1 MTEGHLSTGD
11 IPGFD
16 GDQRASEV
24 REFTDPR
31 QERVCR
37 RLLLIGPGPA
47 AFFADACQLV
57 DGRSGFPSATHL
69 VAHLVRE
76 IESALRAVLEPLAG
90 GSTVEAGGPCS
101 GQPSHADR
109 IRAILKALEFPEDD
123 PVGAAWLGL
132 AKRGSDGSPAR
143 RAHRDALGFRGA
155 DGDFLAWWERVQTV
169 LDAIL
174 GRFEERYNLVLH
186 QLDALLASRSPDV
199 STLKNSIPNNR
210 VAHRYFFGKLNDPD
224 WIGPLINEGM
234 FQHPPA
240 PELAEDSNGVSFP
253 EWPITSY
260 LARMAAEYP
269 SAHDQVLRAALAVPS
284 TDDVR
289 VHLDLTRVA
298 LALPAELGR
307 QLVPAAIRWLECPY
321 RPIAGQEFGRLVGHL
336 AGGGAIEEALSLAG
350 TLFDAGGYADP
361 SRRERAG
368 ARLTLWEYGEALGL
382 ALPSLAPAAPI
393 ETLQLLCEQLERAM
407 VQSFPS
413 LAGANREWPAEDCS
427 SSWRP
432 AIEDHEQNFDREDIL
447 DVLVGAIRD
456 VVHFSA
462 EADAGSVHSLV
473 ATLESRRWKVFLRIA
488 LDLLAKFPDAARDL
502 VVDRLTSRMLF
513 DDSGMRHEYYHLQR
527 TRFGELDSKQQSVV
541 LGWIDAG
548 PDLDDFAASATEV
561 SGREPTDE
569 ELVSYANRWR
579 IEKLTPIVAYLT
591 ATRKETYEKLVQE
604 VGEPEHPDFAGYRG
618 TSLGPTSPL
627 SVEELEGMA
636 TVDLAAYL
644 CAWRPSGEWGAATPE
659 GLGRLVT
666 TLVAEN
672 PEPYA
677 SAAADFVGLE
687 ATYVRSLLQGLRQAV
702 ESKKPFPWEPALGVA
717 RTVVHDPWATPPRS
731 DEHRDRR
738 DPDWG
743 WTRKTIAGLLGAGLQ
758 PGPGEIPYSLRETV
772 WVILEPLTND
782 PDPTPQDEEARGR
795 GGFNP
800 ATLSINT
807 IRGEAMHTAVHYG
820 LWVQRHHEVLASI
833 VAGAAAAPVA
843 LDELWE
849 TLDVHLDVE
858 RDPSLAIRSVYGQW
872 FPWLRLLDPSWA
884 ESRRPM
890 VFPADMEQRA
900 FWDAAWTSYVVSC
913 RPFDDVFALLRPE
926 YERAVERMGS
936 VTGEAPVGQRPEER
950 LGEHFATFA
959 WRGGVTVDPIDPL
972 LADFWSKAPTAL
984 RKHVLGYVGRSLRDW
999 PSDMSQ
1005 EVMDRLKA
1013 LWLFA
1018 LEAAERPLREE
1029 AHPSGAARQLAGEA
1043 DELAAFAWWFASGK
1057 FDDEWA
1063 FARLEFV
1070 MQRTSLLNPAYMIA
1084 RRLAVLVR
1092 SHPRRS
1098 VAALAALVDRDR
1110 EGWRIG
1116 GWKDDAH
1123 AVLEEAIACGDPDA
1137 KRVALDVVNRLVAK
1151 GRLEFRDLAEPGNGG
1166 AASTDDQEMPG
1177 V

>member
-1 MTEGHLSTGD
+1 MTEGRPSTGD
-11 IPGFD
+11 TPGFD
-16 GDQRASEV
+16 GDQRASEL

-47 AFFADACQLV
+47 AFFADACRLV

-90 GSTVEAGGPCS
+90 SSTAGAGGPCS
-101 GQPSHADR
+101 RQHSHADR
-109 IRAILKALEFPEDD
+109 IRAILTALEIPEHD

-132 AKRGSDGSPAR
+132 AKQGSDSSLAR
-143 RAHRDALGFRGA
+143 RAHRDALGLRGA
-155 DGDFLAWWERVQTV
+155 DGDFLAWWETVQTV

-174 GRFEERYNLVLH
+174 GRFEERYTLILE
-186 QLDALLASRSPDV
+186 QLDALLATRSPDV
-199 STLKNSIPNNR
+199 STLKNNIPSNR
-210 VAHRYFFGKLNDPD
+210 VAHGYFFGKLNDPA
-224 WIGPLINEGM
+224 WIGPLVDAGM

-240 PELAEDSNGVSFP
+240 PELAEDSNGVRFP
-253 EWPITSY
+253 GWPITSY
-260 LARMAAEYP
+260 LARMAVEYP
-269 SAHDQVLRAALAVPS
+269 SAYDRILRAALAVPN

-298 LALPAELGR
+298 LALPVELGS

-336 AGGGAIEEALSLAG
+336 AGGRAIAEALSLAG
-350 TLFDAGGYADP
+350 VLFDAGGYADP
-361 SRRERAG
+361 SRRERLG
-368 ARLTLWEYGEALGL
+368 ARLTLWDYGEALGL

-393 ETLQLLCEQLERAM
+393 ETLKLLCEQLEGAM
-407 VQSFPS
+407 VQSFPTLGGS
-413 LAGANREWPAEDCS
+413 SREWLAEDYS

-447 DVLVGAIRD
+447 DVLVGGIRD
-456 VVHFSA
+456 AVQFSA
-462 EADAGSVHSLV
+462 EADASSVRSLV
-473 ATLESRRWKVFLRIA
+473 ATLEGRRWKVFLRIA
-488 LDLLAKFPDAARDL
+488 LDLLSKFPDAARDL
-502 VVDRLTSRMLF
+502 VVDRLTRRMLF

-541 LGWIDAG
+541 IGWIDAG

-561 SGREPTDE
+561 AGRGPTDE

-579 IEKLTPIVAYLT
+579 IEKLTPILAYLT
-591 ATRKETYEKLVQE
+591 ATRKETYGKLVQE
-604 VGEPEHPDFAGYRG
+604 VGEPERPDFAGNRRI
-618 TSLGPTSPL
+618 SLGPTSPL
-627 SVEELEGMA
+627 SVEELEGVA
-636 TVDLAAYL
+636 PADLAAYL
-644 CAWRPSGEWGAATPE
+644 RAWRPSGEWGTATPE
-659 GLGRLVT
+659 DLGRLVT

-677 SAAADFVGLE
+677 SAAAEFVGLE

-702 ESKKPFPWEPALGVA
+702 ESKKPFLWEPALGVA
-717 RTVVHDPWATPPRS
+717 RTVVHDPWATVPRS

-743 WTRKTIAGLLGAGLQ
+743 WTRKTIAGLLAAGAQ
-758 PGPGEIPYSLRETV
+758 PGPAEIPYFLRDTV
-772 WVILEPLTND
+772 WEILEPLTND
-782 PDPTPQDEEARGR
+782 PDPTPRDEEERGR
-795 GGFNP
+795 SGFDP

-807 IRGEAMHTAVHYG
+807 IRGEAMHAAVRYG
-820 LWVQRHHEVLASI
+820 LWVQRHHEGVGSDVAATAAS
-833 VAGAAAAPVA
+833 VS
-843 LDELWE
+843 LHELWE
-849 TLDVHLDVE
+849 TLDVHLDVD

-890 VFPADMEQRA
+890 VFPVDKEQRA
-900 FWDAAWTSYVVSC
+900 FWDAAWTTYIVFC

-950 LGEHFATFA
+950 LGEHLVTFA
-959 WRGGVTVDPIDPL
+959 WRGELTVDPIDSL

-999 PSDMSQ
+999 PLDVPP
-1005 EVMDRLKA
+1005 EVTDRLKA
-1013 LWLFA
+1013 LWSFA
-1018 LEAAERPLREE
+1018 LAAAERSSRRE
-1029 AHPSGAARQLAGEA
+1029 AHPPGAARLLAGEA

-1057 FDDEWA
+1057 FEDEWA
-1063 FARLEFV
+1063 FTQLEFV
-1070 MQRTSLLNPAYMIA
+1070 MRRTSLLDPAYMIA

-1098 VAALAALVDRDR
+1098 VAVLGALVDSDR

-1116 GWKDDAH
+1116 GWKDDAR
-1123 AVLEEAIACGDPDA
+1123 AVLAEAIACGDPDA
-1137 KRVALDVVNRLVAK
+1137 RQAALDTVNRLVAK
-1151 GRLEFRDLAEPGNGG
+1151 GRLEFRDLANAGG
-1166 AASTDDQEMPG
+1166 DLASGCAGTDEEETW
-1177 V
+1177 